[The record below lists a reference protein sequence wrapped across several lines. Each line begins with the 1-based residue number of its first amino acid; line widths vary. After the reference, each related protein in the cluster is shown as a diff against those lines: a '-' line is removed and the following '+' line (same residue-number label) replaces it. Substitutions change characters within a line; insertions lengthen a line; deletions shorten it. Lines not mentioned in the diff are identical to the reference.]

1 MIIVRVFVPF
11 AIGFFV
17 SYLYRSVNA
26 VIAPDLIA
34 DVGLRPA
41 DLGLL
46 TGVYFL
52 AFALAQVPLGVLLD
66 RYGPRRPEA
75 VLLVVAAGGA
85 FLFAAADGAPGLFV
99 ARALIG
105 VGVSACLMAGIKAFV
120 IWFPAERRAL
130 ANGCLTAFGGLGALA
145 ATAPVEAALGV
156 TDWRGVFTAL
166 GVFTLAIAAIVYWV
180 VPERPGSHA
189 TATWRAQMAGVG
201 EVFTSRAFWRL
212 APIATATQAA
222 FYAIQS
228 LWAGPWLH
236 DVARLDRAAAA
247 DTLLFMAA
255 AMVVGFIVL
264 GALVGRLSRLGV
276 APLTFAVSCMV
287 AFMAV
292 QAAMAWP
299 WLGSVPLLLVLFGL
313 AGSSWVLPFAV
324 LPASFAPELA
334 GRVITGLNV
343 LNFVAAFLAQWGVG
357 VVIGQWPATAAG
369 GYPLAAYQTAFAVML
384 ALQVICLV
392 WFFVAGRRTRPETSV

>member
-26 VIAPDLIA
+26 VIAPNLIA
-34 DVGLRPA
+34 EVGLRPA

-52 AFALAQVPLGVLLD
+52 AFALTQVPLGVLLD

-75 VLLVVAAGGA
+75 TLLVVAGGGA
-85 FLFAAADGAPGLFV
+85 FLFAAAEGAPSLFV
-99 ARALIG
+99 GRALIG

-120 IWFPAERRAL
+120 IWFPPERRAL

-145 ATAPVEAALGV
+145 ATAPVEAALGL
-156 TDWRGVFTAL
+156 TDWRGVFL
-166 GVFTLAIAAIVYWV
+166 GLGAFTLAIAAVVYWV
-180 VPERPGSHA
+180 VPERPGSQSPS
-189 TATWRAQMAGVG
+189 TWRAQIAGVG

-212 APIATATQAA
+212 APIAAATQAA

-236 DVARLDRAAAA
+236 DVADLGRAAVA

-255 AMVVGFIVL
+255 AMVIGFIIL
-264 GALVGRLSRLGV
+264 GAAVERLRRLGV
-276 APLTFAVSCMV
+276 TPLAFAVTCMV

-299 WLGSVPLLLVLFGL
+299 WLGSVALLLVLFGL

-324 LPASFAPELA
+324 MPASFAPELA

-343 LNFVAAFLAQWGVG
+343 LNFVAAFLAQWGAG
-357 VVIGQWPATAAG
+357 VVIGLWPANAEG
-369 GYPLAAYQTAFAVML
+369 GYPLAAYQTTFAVML
-384 ALQVICLV
+384 ALQFVCLV
-392 WFFVAGRRTRPETSV
+392 WFFVAGRPGARI